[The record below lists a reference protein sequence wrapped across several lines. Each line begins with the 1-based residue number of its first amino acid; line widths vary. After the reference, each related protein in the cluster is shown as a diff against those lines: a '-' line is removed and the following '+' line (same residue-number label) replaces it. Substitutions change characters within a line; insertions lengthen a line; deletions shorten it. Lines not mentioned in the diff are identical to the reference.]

1 MASTRGFQPGPHWWG
16 ASALTTAPPL
26 LPHIGIEEIILLSSG
41 GGGGEFIFH
50 SVPHPLR
57 MFFTACL
64 ISLILQ
70 QYTSGFIKELT

>member
-41 GGGGEFIFH
+41 GGGGNSFFIPF
-50 SVPHPLR
+50 PTPLE
-57 MFFTACL
+57 CSSPL
-64 ISLILQ
+64 VLSP
-70 QYTSGFIKELT
+70 